1 MNASLLIVLC
11 FVTIA
16 NSFDASE
23 DVYYE
28 LYTNDQPLTHFHNL
42 LTIKND
48 NDRSEPIADSP
59 FNHSLP
65 TRIYVHGYRSKRK
78 NFLKYAEAYRFKGN
92 FNFIAV
98 NWLEGARTINYY
110 KARNR
115 VEKVSTYLKHS
126 IIMLINL
133 FNSIDRC
140 RVGTAH

>member
-1 MNASLLIVLC
+1 MNDSLLVILLY

-16 NSFDASE
+16 NCFDASE

-42 LTIKND
+42 LTINND
-48 NDRSEPIADSP
+48 NNRSMPLASSP
-59 FNHSLP
+59 FNHNRP

-78 NFLKYAEAYRFKGN
+78 NFLKYAETYRSIGN

-98 NWLEGARTINYY
+98 NWLAGAQTINYY

-115 VEKVSTYLKHS
+115 VETVSK
-126 IIMLINL
+126 L
-133 FNSIDRC
+133 FCVLSGLYCNM
-140 RVGTAH
+140 